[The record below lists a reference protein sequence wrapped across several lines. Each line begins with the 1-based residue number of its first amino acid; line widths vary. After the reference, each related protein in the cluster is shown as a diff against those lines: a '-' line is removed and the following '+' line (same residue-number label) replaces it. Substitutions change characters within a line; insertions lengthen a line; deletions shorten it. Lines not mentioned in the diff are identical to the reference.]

1 MYWYKPLLLLLLLL
15 LLIFVRARFHFALI
29 GGNLRAP
36 STGSHKGIGGGI
48 QIPETLLQVLLPFPT
63 RRQSAS
69 ENLLVPNPPR
79 FETRQIPAVWI
90 NPWYSPTSLNNSST
104 SRSLSLLP
112 TRQRKKYGTM
122 AGVKH
127 WSTHNNSYAW
137 QRHQTPVRTKS
148 AFPRG
153 LLLPRRVQSTPLSPS
168 STVDKW

>member
-1 MYWYKPLLLLLLLL
+1 MDVLI
-15 LLIFVRARFHFALI
+15 LIFVRARFHFALI

-36 STGSHKGIGGGI
+36 STVSHKGIGSGI

-63 RRQSAS
+63 RRQNAS
-69 ENLLVPNPPR
+69 ENLLVPSPPR

-112 TRQRKKYGTM
+112 TRTKKECGTM

-127 WSTHNNSYAW
+127 WSTHGNSYVW
-137 QRHQTPVRTKS
+137 QSHRTSVRTKR
-148 AFPRG
+148 AFLRG
-153 LLLPRRVQSTPLSPS
+153 LLLPRRVQSIPLSAS
-168 STVDKW
+168 STVDKC